1 MKRILCRIS
10 FSGVVLALSAGVF
23 VGCSQNAKAVASS
36 TNDIER
42 AVEQAQTRSC
52 QQSTST
58 PTFLQ
63 AAQPADRQSGI
74 IVAAVGD
81 PTPAETNPSA
91 VEETE
96 PPSQPPGFGE
106 VLKDDVKH
114 LPQSLWDD
122 TKRVYTDKNNLIA
135 FMLAG
140 GASLA
145 VRNSGVDDTFE
156 DHFARH
162 RSFESGWGDVGG
174 AIGNPG
180 VHLALAA
187 TAYAYGLK
195 SDDGKT
201 YSVGKTLMDAL
212 IINDLSTM
220 LLKVAA
226 NTEAP
231 NGENL
236 AWPSGHTSSSFCL
249 AAVLD
254 ESYGYKV
261 GIPLYLA
268 AAFVGFE
275 RMDDREHHFSDVLF
289 GAALGYIVGKTVA
302 RDHSPEILGGK
313 IIPYIDP
320 YHGTSGLAW
329 LKSF

>member
-1 MKRILCRIS
+1 M
-10 FSGVVLALSAGVF
+10 F
-23 VGCSQNAKAVASS
+23 VGCSQNAKSVSGS

-42 AVEQAQTRSC
+42 ALEQAQMRPHRQTAAM
-52 QQSTST
+52 

-63 AAQPADRQSGI
+63 AAHPAARQDGV

-81 PTPAETNPSA
+81 PTPAETNPPA
-91 VEETE
+91 DE
-96 PPSQPPGFGE
+96 PLSQTPGFGE

-122 TKRVYTDKNNLIA
+122 TKRVYTDKDNLIA
-135 FMLAG
+135 FMIAG

-145 VRNSGVDDTFE
+145 VRNSGVDDTWE
-156 DHFARH
+156 DHFDRH
-162 RSFESGWGDVGG
+162 RSFSSEWGDVGG

-195 SDDGKT
+195 SNDAKT
-201 YSVGKTLMDAL
+201 YNVGKTLMDAL

-220 LLKVAA
+220 LLKVGA
-226 NTEAP
+226 NTESP

-254 ESYGYKV
+254 ESYGHKV

-289 GAALGYIVGKTVA
+289 GATLGYIVGKTVA
-302 RDHSPEILGGK
+302 RDHSPEILGGR
-313 IIPYIDP
+313 IIPYVDP